1 MAGPLALVGGDELH
15 PGNEPQDALLAE
27 AAAAGPAY
35 VIATA
40 AARHRPELAAAH
52 AHEWFARFGLDV
64 VELPA
69 RTKTQARSSDTA
81 ALARDGTFFYLVGGD
96 PGIVPDVLGGSLVW
110 QAVVEAWLG
119 GAALAGSSAG
129 AMALGAWTLI
139 RGRVPGDR
147 ERRYRDA
154 LGLVPNVAVLPH
166 FATFGREWVASAWGG
181 RPSDDVILA
190 RYRRACGRRVVGRAL
205 ARDGRRRC
213 HGHLGGRGTRVR
225 FRRRHRRSAFT
236 DPALIDG
243 LPPYAGTEHA
253 VPARFRE
260 HRAG

>member
-27 AAAAGPAY
+27 AADAGPAY
-35 VIATA
+35 VLATA
-40 AARHRPELAAAH
+40 AARHRPEMAAAH

-64 VELPA
+64 VELPV
-69 RTKTQARSSDTA
+69 RTKTQARSADIA

-96 PGIVPDVLGGSLVW
+96 PGIVPEVLGGSLVW
-110 QAVVEAWLG
+110 RGVVEAWLG

-181 RPSDDVILA
+181 RPSDDVILLGIDE
-190 RYRRACGRRVVGRAL
+190 RAAAVWS
-205 ARDGRRRC
+205 DGRWRAM
-213 HGHLGGRGTRVR
+213 GDGGVTVI
-225 FRRRHRRSAFT
+225 SADGERAFGSG
-236 DPALIDG
+236 DAIDG
-243 LPPYAGTEHA
+243 LPS
-253 VPARFRE
+253 PASR
-260 HRAG
+260 